1 MISNDLIN
9 DIETYPNCFLISFL
23 QISTGKVKVFEM
35 SPWKNDWNEFKLF
48 SRNCSTGFVRWVGF
62 NNYYFD
68 YPVIHYMLSKYK
80 LGTYDGAV
88 LAKAAYA
95 KAQELIQAGKDEKF
109 TQIIWD
115 NNQIVPQVDLFRI
128 HHFDNVARS
137 TSLKVLEFN
146 MRSET
151 VEDLPFDY
159 KKPITQEQSKKLISY
174 NIHDLKET
182 EKFYHKSKEMIEFRE
197 KLSAKYERNFLN
209 HNDTKIGKDYFIME
223 LEKAGVKCYNF
234 DDGSRA
240 PNQTKRPVIKIR
252 DVIFPYVQFKR
263 PEFNAVLAWMKR
275 QEISQTKG
283 VFNDLDVDGL
293 RDLADFIN
301 HDQVKFTH
309 ITTTGKKQS
318 KFLKSVNFPDGVVS
332 LQDKIAHIKSKFNVK
347 GVFVENL
354 HTITDGF
361 QFDFGTG
368 GIHGSI
374 ESTIV
379 EEDEHYALIDYDVTS
394 LYPSIA
400 IVNEVFPKHL
410 TKKFCSVYAQL
421 KADRVSYKKGTPE
434 NAMLK
439 LALNG
444 VYGDSN
450 NQFSVFY
457 DPQYTMT
464 ITING
469 QLMLC
474 MLAEAFMEVES
485 LKLIQINTD
494 GITIKVRRDKIDE
507 VEAKCKE
514 WMQKTRLD
522 LERADYSKMFIR
534 DVNNYIG
541 KYVTKEG
548 EKTKVKCKGAYEWNS
563 LYRPDHP
570 EPASITWHKNHSA
583 MVVQQAVE
591 AHLIEGKDI
600 AEFIRS
606 HKDPFDF
613 MLRVKVP
620 KTSRLMW
627 GDQQIQNTTR
637 YYISTDGEQLLKV
650 MPPLAKAKDPER
662 ERPIKVHDGY
672 KATPMNKIGEVK
684 NIDYDWYIEEAN
696 KLIRPLYEGFLN
708 DMIC

>member
-1 MISNDLIN
+1 MKDLIL
-9 DIETYPNCFLISFL
+9 DIETYPNCLLISFKN
-23 QISTGKVKVFEM
+23 ISTGKIRVFEM
-35 SPWKNDWNEFKLF
+35 SSRKNDWEDFKLF
-48 SRNCSTGFVRWVGF
+48 ARNCSNGFIRWVGF

-68 YPVIHYMLSKYK
+68 YPVIHYMLQNFK
-80 LGTYDGAV
+80 LGKFTGEQ
-88 LAKAAYA
+88 LAKAACN
-95 KAQELIQAGKDEKF
+95 KAQLLIQAGKDDKF

-115 NNQIVPQVDLFRI
+115 NNQIVPLVDLFRI

-151 VEDLPFDY
+151 VEDLPFDFR
-159 KKPITQEQSKKLISY
+159 KPLNNEQIDILIAY
-174 NIHDLKET
+174 NIHDLNET
-182 EKFYHKSKEMIEFRE
+182 EKFYHKSLEMIRFRE
-197 KLSAKYERNFLN
+197 ELSKKYDRNFLN

-240 PNQTKRPVIKIR
+240 PNQTKREIIKIR
-252 DVIFPYVQFKR
+252 DVIFPYINFKR
-263 PEFNAVLAWMKR
+263 PEFMEVVRWMRR
-275 QEISQTKG
+275 QEIRETKG
-283 VFNDLDVDGL
+283 VFTEIADLG
-293 RDLADFIN
+293 DLAQYAN
-301 HDQVKFTH
+301 LK
-309 ITTTGKKQS
+309 TTKGK
-318 KFLKSVNFPDGVVS
+318 
-332 LQDKIAHIKSKFNVK
+332 IK
-347 GVFVENL
+347 NL
-354 HTITDGF
+354 NCIVDGF

-374 ESTIV
+374 DSTIV
-379 EEDEHYALIDYDVTS
+379 QEDDTHALIDYDVTS

-410 TKKFCSVYAQL
+410 SKKFCSVYAQL

-450 NQFSVFY
+450 NQYSPFY

-474 MLAEAFMEVES
+474 MLAEMMMEVDS
-485 LKLIQINTD
+485 VKLIQINTD
-494 GITIKVRRDKIDE
+494 GITIKVRRNKIDE
-507 VEAKCKE
+507 VEARCKE
-514 WMQKTRLD
+514 WMKITRLD

-541 KYVTKEG
+541 KYT
-548 EKTKVKCKGAYEWNS
+548 EKSAEEQKKKVKCKGAYEWES
-563 LYRPDHP
+563 LYRPNHP
-570 EPASITWHKNHSA
+570 KPADITWHKNHSA
-583 MVVQQAVE
+583 MVVPMAVQ
-591 AHLIEGKDI
+591 AHLTEGKNI
-600 AEFIRS
+600 AEFIRQ
-606 HKDPFDF
+606 HQDPFDF
-613 MLRVKVP
+613 MLRVKAP

-637 YYISTDGEQLLKV
+637 YFISTDGQQLTKV
-650 MPPLAKAKDPER
+650 MAPLAKNPEK
-662 ERPIKVHDGY
+662 ERPIKIHDGY
-672 KATPMNKIGEVK
+672 KSTPMNIMGPVK
-684 NIDYDWYIEEAN
+684 NIDYSWYIEEAE
-696 KLIRPLYEGFLN
+696 KLVRPLYQGLL
-708 DMIC
+708 DDLIL

>member
-1 MISNDLIN
+1 MNDLIN

-23 QISTGKVKVFEM
+23 QISTGKVRVFEM
-35 SPWKNDWNEFKLF
+35 SPWKNDWAEFKLF
-48 SRNCSTGFVRWVGF
+48 ARNCQDGFIRWVGF

-115 NNQIVPQVDLFRI
+115 NNQLVPQVDLYRI

-283 VFNDLDVDGL
+283 VFTELDIEGL
-293 RDLADFIN
+293 RDLEQYTN
-301 HDQVKFTH
+301 MKMVK
-309 ITTTGKKQS
+309 KK
-318 KFLKSVNFPDGVVS
+318 
-332 LQDKIAHIKSKFNVK
+332 IK
-347 GVFVENL
+347 NL
-354 HTITDGF
+354 NCIVDGF
-361 QFDFGTG
+361 QVDFGTG

-474 MLAEAFMEVES
+474 MLAERYLEIPSV
-485 LKLIQINTD
+485 KLLQLNTD
-494 GITIKVRRDKIDE
+494 GITLKVARKDE
-507 VEAKCKE
+507 HLIEKANEE
-514 WMQKTRLD
+514 WMKMTKLQLEKARFSRL
-522 LERADYSKMFIR
+522 FIR
-534 DVNNYIG
+534 DCNNYI
-541 KYVTKEG
+541 
-548 EKTKVKCKGAYEWNS
+548 
-563 LYRPDHP
+563 
-570 EPASITWHKNHSA
+570 
-583 MVVQQAVE
+583 
-591 AHLIEGKDI
+591 
-600 AEFIRS
+600 AE
-606 HKDPFDF
+606 
-613 MLRVKVP
+613 V
-620 KTSRLMW
+620 
-627 GDQQIQNTTR
+627 
-637 YYISTDGEQLLKV
+637 
-650 MPPLAKAKDPER
+650 
-662 ERPIKVHDGY
+662 
-672 KATPMNKIGEVK
+672 
-684 NIDYDWYIEEAN
+684 YDE
-696 KLIRPLYEGFLN
+696 
-708 DMIC
+708 

>member
-1 MISNDLIN
+1 MNRDIIL
-9 DIETYPNCFLISFL
+9 DIETFYNCFLIGFL
-23 QISTGKVKVFEM
+23 DTKTEKVRMFEM
-35 SPWKNDWNEFKLF
+35 SPWKNDWNEFRLF
-48 SRNCSTGFVRWVGF
+48 AKNCSNGFVRWTGY

-68 YPVIHYMLSKYK
+68 YPVIHYMLQTFK
-80 LGTYDGAV
+80 LGEYDGAK
-88 LAKAAYA
+88 LAKAAYN
-95 KAQELIQAGKDEKF
+95 KAQQLIQAGKDDKF

-115 NNQIVPQVDLFRI
+115 NNQLVPQVDLFRI

-159 KKPITQEQSKKLISY
+159 KKPITVDQRDKLISY

-182 EKFYHKSKEMIEFRE
+182 LKFYHKSKEMIEFRE

-234 DDGSRA
+234 DEGSRA
-240 PNQTKRPVIKIR
+240 PNQTKREVIKIR
-252 DVIFPYVQFKR
+252 DIIFPYIRFER
-263 PEFNAVLAWMKR
+263 PEFDAVMRWLKR
-275 QEISQTKG
+275 QEIKETKG
-283 VFNDLDVDGL
+283 VFTEIDDMG
-293 RDLADFIN
+293 DLAQYAN
-301 HDQVKFTH
+301 MKTTKGRVK
-309 ITTTGKKQS
+309 
-318 KFLKSVNFPDGVVS
+318 
-332 LQDKIAHIKSKFNVK
+332 
-347 GVFVENL
+347 NL
-354 HTITDGF
+354 NCVIDGF

-374 ESTIV
+374 DSTII
-379 EEDEHYALIDYDVTS
+379 EEDDEYAVLDYDVTS

-400 IVNEVFPKHL
+400 IVNEVYPKHL
-410 TKKFCSVYAQL
+410 SKKFCQVYAQL

-450 NQFSVFY
+450 NVYSSFY

-474 MLAEAFMEVES
+474 MLAEMFMKVDS
-485 LKLIQINTD
+485 LKIIQINTD
-494 GITIKVRRDKIDE
+494 GITIKVKRTKIDE
-507 VEAKCKE
+507 VEAQCKE
-514 WMQKTRLD
+514 WMKITRLD

-534 DVNNYIG
+534 DVNNYVG
-541 KYVTKEG
+541 KYVAKEG
-548 EKTKVKCKGAYEWNS
+548 EKAKIKSKGAYEWAS

-570 EPASITWHKNHSA
+570 EPASITWNKNHSA
-583 MVVQQAVE
+583 MVVPMAVQ

-606 HKDPFDF
+606 HQDPFDF
-613 MLRVKVP
+613 MLRVKAP

-627 GDQQIQNTTR
+627 GETQIQNTTR
-637 YYISTDGEQLLKV
+637 YFISTDGHQMVKV
-650 MPPLAKAKDPER
+650 MAPLAKNPDKD
-662 ERPIKVHDGY
+662 RPMKIHDGW
-672 KATPMNKIGEVK
+672 KTTPMNTMGEVK
-684 NIDYDWYIEEAN
+684 NIDHRWYIEEAL
-696 KLIRPLYEGFLN
+696 KLVHPLYDGLLAEMVG
-708 DMIC
+708 

>member
-1 MISNDLIN
+1 MKDLVN
-9 DIETYPNCFLISFL
+9 DIETYPNCFLISFKN
-23 QISTGKVKVFEM
+23 IDTGKIRVFEM
-35 SPWKNDWNEFKLF
+35 SSRKNDWDAFKLF
-48 SRNCSTGFVRWVGF
+48 ARNCSNGFVRWVGF

-68 YPVIHYMLSKYK
+68 YPVIHYMLQNFK
-80 LGTYDGAV
+80 LGNFTGEQ
-88 LAKAAYA
+88 LARAAYK
-95 KAQELIQAGKDEKF
+95 KAQMLIQAGKDDKF

-151 VEDLPFDY
+151 VEDLPFDFR
-159 KKPITQEQSKKLISY
+159 KPLTHEQIDILIAY
-174 NIHDLKET
+174 NIHDLNET
-182 EKFYHKSKEMIEFRE
+182 EKFYHKSIEMIRFRE
-197 KLSAKYERNFLN
+197 ELSKKYDRNFLN

-240 PNQTKRPVIKIR
+240 PNQTKREKIKIR
-252 DVIFPYVQFKR
+252 DIVFPYINFKR
-263 PEFNAVLAWMKR
+263 PEFMEVVRWLRR

-283 VFNDLDVDGL
+283 VFTEIDDLG
-293 RDLADFIN
+293 DLAQYAN
-301 HDQVKFTH
+301 LKTTKGKVK
-309 ITTTGKKQS
+309 
-318 KFLKSVNFPDGVVS
+318 
-332 LQDKIAHIKSKFNVK
+332 
-347 GVFVENL
+347 NL
-354 HTITDGF
+354 NCIVDGF

-374 ESTIV
+374 DSTIIS
-379 EEDEHYALIDYDVTS
+379 ECDDYAILDYDVTS

-410 TKKFCSVYAQL
+410 TKKFCSVYEQL
-421 KADRVSYKKGTPE
+421 KKDRVSYKKGTPE

-450 NQFSVFY
+450 NQYSPFY

-474 MLAEAFMEVES
+474 MLAEMMMEVDS
-485 LKLIQINTD
+485 VRIIQINTD
-494 GITIKVRRDKIDE
+494 GITIKVKRTKIDE
-507 VEAKCKE
+507 VEAQCKE
-514 WMQKTRLD
+514 WSRITKLD
-522 LERADYSKMFIR
+522 LERADYTKMFIR

-541 KYVTKEG
+541 QYTKKSAE
-548 EKTKVKCKGAYEWNS
+548 EQKKPVKCKGAYEWES
-563 LYRPDHP
+563 LYRPNHP
-570 EPASITWHKNHSA
+570 KPADITWHKNHSA
-583 MVVQQAVE
+583 MVVPMAVQ
-591 AHLIEGKDI
+591 AHLTEGKDI
-600 AEFIRS
+600 AEFIRQ
-606 HKDPFDF
+606 HQDPFDF
-613 MLRVKVP
+613 MLRVKAP
-620 KTSRLMW
+620 KTARLMW

-637 YYISTDGEQLLKV
+637 YFISTDGEQLLKV
-650 MPPLAKAKDPER
+650 MAPLAKNPEK

-672 KATPMNKIGEVK
+672 KATPMNKMGEVK
-684 NIDYDWYIEEAN
+684 NIDYSWYVEEAE
-696 KLIRPLYEGFLN
+696 KLVRPLYSGLL
-708 DMIC
+708 DAMSQ